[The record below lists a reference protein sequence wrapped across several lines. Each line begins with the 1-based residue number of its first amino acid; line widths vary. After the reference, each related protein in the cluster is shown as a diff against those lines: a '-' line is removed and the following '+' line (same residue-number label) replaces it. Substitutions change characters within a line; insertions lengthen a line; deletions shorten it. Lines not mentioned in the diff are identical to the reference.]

1 MARSRRARTRKRS
14 RKKRGGFNLAG
25 LDSAKSVNAFRDGET
40 YTGSKRAA
48 AGFATT
54 LLGGRKRRKTKRKKG
69 GSSFTHQ
76 WQSVFSGTTP
86 TEKWMKK
93 HGKAIAPLALLG

>member
-1 MARSRRARTRKRS
+1 MQPPVAVGLASL
-14 RKKRGGFNLAG
+14 RGGGAQNIQRA
-25 LDSAKSVNAFRDGET
+25 DG
-40 YTGSKRAA
+40 
-48 AGFATT
+48 FCCV
-54 LLGGRKRRKTKRKKG
+54 LGGRKRRKTKRKKG